1 MAKYAV
7 CTVMTTM
14 TEVYTGYGYYFAY
27 SRMKSGEK

>member
-27 SRMKSGEK
+27 SHPGSRKV

>member
-14 TEVYTGYGYYFAY
+14 TEVYTGYGYYFVHLHPT
-27 SRMKSGEK
+27 RREK

>member
-7 CTVMTTM
+7 CTVKTTM

-27 SRMKSGEK
+27 SHPESRQV